1 MIPSLFP
8 ATAREQPSAKK
19 GKRIHFWWGDRAASQ
34 TMERRAS
41 RPSTRVP
48 TTGNVA
54 GRGRPPLSTSNLF
67 LCRRRILRSG
77 RRRGRRG
84 GCRWLRLRLRRFHS
98 RKYGRGPGSPRRK
111 NRKRDRRDHEN
122 DRGPSRRPG
131 KNRSRAPRTKRCL
144 AALTAESCSQV
155 AALSALQQNDRDQ
168 KEADDNVNGCDQICD
183 PHEQNSNG
191 AEAQIST
198 IFSVPESIRWCGR
211 GDLNYSIALITRN
224 LLILLWA
231 KGPQSRFHCTFI
243 VRRTC

>member
-1 MIPSLFP
+1 MTAWRVIPGS
-8 ATAREQPSAKK
+8 
-19 GKRIHFWWGDRAASQ
+19 DRRLA
-34 TMERRAS
+34 
-41 RPSTRVP
+41 
-48 TTGNVA
+48 
-54 GRGRPPLSTSNLF
+54 RPPVCLQQATWPGGDARLSASNLF

-77 RRRGRRG
+77 RWRGRRG
-84 GCRWLRLRLRRFHS
+84 RYRRLRLRLRRFHS

-131 KNRSRAPRTKRCL
+131 KNRSRAPRTKRRL
-144 AALTAESCSQV
+144 AALAAESCSQV

-211 GDLNYSIALITRN
+211 GDLNPHAFRRHPLKMVC
-224 LLILLWA
+224 LPVPPL
-231 KGPQSRFHCTFI
+231 PQPVNYLHST
-243 VRRTC
+243 T

>member
-1 MIPSLFP
+1 MIPSLFQ

-19 GKRIHFWWGDRAASQ
+19 GKRLHFWWGDRVASQ

-41 RPSTRVP
+41 RASARVP
-48 TTGNVA
+48 AAGNVA
-54 GRGRPPLSTSNLF
+54 GRGRPALSTSNLF

-84 GCRWLRLRLRRFHS
+84 RCRWLRLRLFHS

-191 AEAQIST
+191 AEGSDFDNLFRSGINAM
-198 IFSVPESIRWCGR
+198 VRK
-211 GDLNYSIALITRN
+211 GDLN
-224 LLILLWA
+224 
-231 KGPQSRFHCTFI
+231 
-243 VRRTC
+243 

>member
-1 MIPSLFP
+1 MERGSEKGRESISGGV
-8 ATAREQPSAKK
+8 TAR
-19 GKRIHFWWGDRAASQ
+19 
-34 TMERRAS
+34 
-41 RPSTRVP
+41 RVIRWSD
-48 TTGNVA
+48 
-54 GRGRPPLSTSNLF
+54 GRLARPPVCLQQATWPGGDARLSTSNLF
-67 LCRRRILRSG
+67 LCRRRILRS
-77 RRRGRRG
+77 GRRG

-144 AALTAESCSQV
+144 AALAAESCSQV

-211 GDLNYSIALITRN
+211 GGWNYS
-224 LLILLWA
+224 
-231 KGPQSRFHCTFI
+231 
-243 VRRTC
+243 